1 MWQRDFVG
9 YGSKPPKVKWPDG
22 KKLAVQIAVNYE
34 AAGER
39 NVLFGDKGPEVF
51 GGEIPGYGSQ
61 TDRDLSIETVFEYET
76 RVAIWRL
83 LDLFDRH
90 NIKTTFF
97 AVAKSLEANPEAAKS
112 IVRRG
117 HEVCSHGYRW
127 IEHFKLSRKQ
137 EAEEIR
143 KAVALIKKTTGVRP
157 VGWYCREPSVNTVE
171 LVAEEGGFLYD
182 SDFCNDDI
190 PYYVKANR
198 KKFLIVP
205 YTLDVNDFH
214 FLLNRFSTSEEFFQY
229 VKDSFDYLRQES
241 QTNAKMMTV
250 AIHVRVTGRPGRAVA
265 LDRFLDYA
273 KQFDDVWFARRV
285 DIAKWWLANYP

>member
-9 YGSKPPKVKWPDG
+9 YGSKPPEVKWPDG

-39 NVLFGDKGPEVF
+39 NVLDGDQGPEVF

-61 TDRDLSIETVFEYET
+61 TKRDLSIETVFEYET
-76 RVAIWRL
+76 RVAVWRL
-83 LDLFDRH
+83 LNLFDRH
-90 NIKTTFF
+90 KVKTTFF
-97 AVAKSLEANPEAAKS
+97 AVAKSLEANPEAARS
-112 IVRRG
+112 IVQRG

-127 IEHFKLSRKQ
+127 IEHFKLTRKQ

-143 KAVALIKKTTGVRP
+143 KAVSLIKKTTGERP

-171 LVAEEGGFLYD
+171 LVAKEGGFLYD

-198 KKFLIVP
+198 SKFLIVP

-214 FLLNRFSTSEEFFQY
+214 FLLNRFSNSEDFFQY
-229 VKDSFDYLRQES
+229 MKDSFDYLHQES
-241 QTNAKMMTV
+241 QVNPKMMNV
-250 AIHVRVTGRPGRAVA
+250 AIHVRVSGRPGRTVA
-265 LDRFLDYA
+265 LDRFLNYT
-273 KQFDDVWFARRV
+273 KQFNDVWFARRA